1 MLSSVSGKDVTKLMQ
16 IWTKKVGFPVISV
29 TEKDSSLSV
38 TQNRFLSSGD
48 VRDEE
53 NQTHF
58 VVPLALL
65 IAGESEAVTQDVI
78 LESREM
84 SIPMNKDCLQ
94 AYKLNAN
101 QYGFYRTRYNPE
113 RLEKI
118 GEQAVKY
125 PRMFSEQDRTGLVS
139 DAGALAAAGYAK
151 TSSFL
156 NLVHQWRSEDAYL
169 SVLIF
174 GLANM

>member
-1 MLSSVSGKDVTKLMQ
+1 MLSKVSGKDVTKLMQ

-101 QYGFYRTRYNPE
+101 Q
-113 RLEKI
+113 
-118 GEQAVKY
+118 AVKY
-125 PRMFSEQDRTGLVS
+125 PRMFSVQDRTGLVS